1 MQIVR
6 TVLWALLLI
15 GLLLFSFF
23 NWQPVEVQF
32 WNNLVVE
39 TRLPVLLVAAFLL
52 GLVPTWLYGR
62 SRRWQLKRRIKALE
76 DAAAAAD
83 ARAAEARAAAN
94 APPHTP
100 DGYVSRDRPLEAE
113 VAAPVPPRDT
123 APPAA

>member
-15 GLLLFSFF
+15 GLLLFSYF
-23 NWQPVEVQF
+23 NWQTVEVQF

-39 TRLPVLLVAAFLL
+39 TRLPVLLIAAFLL
-52 GLVPTWLYGR
+52 GLVPAWLYGR
-62 SRRWQLKRRIKALE
+62 SRRWQLKRRIKVLE

-83 ARAAEARAAAN
+83 TRAAQALSELN

-100 DGYVSRDRPLEAE
+100 DGYVSRDRPPEE
-113 VAAPVPPRDT
+113 EGIAPLPARDHSTPPS
-123 APPAA
+123 